1 MFRRQTSARR
11 RPGGVRGLAA
21 VGLVVATAMAAEAAA
36 VDLVVGQQVKIEG
49 HARSDGTFDATDVVL
64 RDRDATAK
72 IEGRVT
78 GVRADRGG
86 LELVGFDI
94 VVTDRTL
101 VYRGGAAGAAPTQ
114 IAAGTWLEAKGR
126 WRGRTLIADRLRIKE
141 VAEPTEELEGV
152 IDSVDLTGATLTL
165 LGRQVRLPHAV
176 HIVDE
181 RGRDT
186 ADTSPLRRDD
196 DDQSRQPIRLGS
208 RVVVGGRVEAA
219 FGQNANFALDDTGA
233 RDDRWSSRAQLL
245 ASTQLTASI
254 EAYGK
259 VSVNRS
265 GAWRRQETPADGDVR
280 VQEAYLLA
288 HRVGGTPISL
298 QVGRQRFRDG
308 REWFF
313 DEYLDAVR
321 LTAALGAWT
330 LEAAVTE
337 GIFAGDV
344 TARTR
349 SDQRQTIAIATRAFG
364 SGLRAA
370 GYAIARH
377 GRGPDDDDPWWLG
390 TTLDM
395 KRSAVRAWA
404 LGAIRRGRRAGTP
417 LGGWAIDVGATGQ
430 LDQHRARPSLS
441 LGYAFASGDSVAGDG
456 RDTTFRQTDLEDNSA
471 RLGGLRR
478 LTYYGELFDPELSN
492 LQVLTVAVGARPG
505 RRVGIDLVVHRYVQS
520 VLRGSFPSSALDPEI
535 VGRHGLLGHEADV
548 AATFRAFGV
557 DLDLSGGVFL
567 PGPALGE
574 RRRMAFFW
582 RPQVRLY
589 F

>member
-1 MFRRQTSARR
+1 MVA
-11 RPGGVRGLAA
+11 L
-21 VGLVVATAMAAEAAA
+21 GLVVATPLAAA
-36 VDLVVGQQVKIEG
+36 APPVDLMVGQQVKIEG
-49 HARSDGTFDATDVVL
+49 HARLDGTFEATDVVL
-64 RDRDATAK
+64 RDSDATIK

-78 GVRADRGG
+78 AVRADRGG
-86 LELVGFDI
+86 IELVGFEI
-94 VVTDRTL
+94 MVTGHTL
-101 VYRGGAAGAAPTQ
+101 VYRDGAAGASPAQ

-126 WRGRTLIADRLRIKE
+126 WRGRTMVADRLRIKE

-152 IDSVDLTGATLTL
+152 IDGIDPAGATVTL
-165 LGRQVRLPHAV
+165 LGRRVHLPRTV

-186 ADTSPLRRDD
+186 TDTGPLRRDD
-196 DDQSRQPIRLGS
+196 DDQSRQPLRLGA
-208 RVVVGGRVEAA
+208 RVVIGGRLDAA
-219 FGQNANFALDDTGA
+219 FGQNANFALDDSGT

-245 ASTQLTASI
+245 ASTQLTAGI

-259 VSVNRS
+259 VSLNRS
-265 GAWRRQETPADGDVR
+265 GAWRGRETPADGEVR
-280 VQEAYLLA
+280 VQEAYVLA
-288 HRVGGTPISL
+288 HRIGGTPISL

-313 DEYLDAVR
+313 DDYLDAVR
-321 LTAALGAWT
+321 VTAEVGGWT

-337 GIFAGDV
+337 GVFAGDV
-344 TARTR
+344 AVRSR
-349 SDQRQTIAIATRAFG
+349 SDQRQTIAIATRAFDG
-364 SGLRAA
+364 GFRAA
-370 GYAIARH
+370 AYALARN
-377 GRGPDDDDPWWLG
+377 GGGPVDDDPWWLG
-390 TTLDM
+390 TTLDL
-395 KRSAVRAWA
+395 KRRAIRGWA
-404 LGAIRRGRRAGTP
+404 LGAIRRGRRDGTA
-417 LGGWAIDVGATGQ
+417 LAGWAVDVGATGQ
-430 LDQHRARPSLS
+430 LDQHRGRPSLS

-478 LTYYGELFDPELSN
+478 LTYYGELLDPELSN
-492 LQVLTVAVGARPG
+492 LQVLTAAVGARPG
-505 RRVGIDLVVHRYVQS
+505 RRVGIDFVVHRYVQS

-574 RRRMAFFW
+574 RRRIAFFW
-582 RPQVRLY
+582 RPQVRVY